1 MEYSIKPEEHEL
13 REARQVV
20 ERILESCSYIV
31 EKEKDFRINLGFTDS
46 EEYGALGDALGSE
59 RVQVNFNSLVDGW
72 KDDLEDVVA
81 DVYGQAYFYENSEV
95 NFQWQQVLAS
105 VTGLMIIEELS
116 KPREVEKEDFRE
128 EWAEKKTE
136 ISEEAGIESR
146 DALSWQ
152 LKTLLGRKLLEDYE
166 LEEFPDLKRSDVLE
180 AGDALFS

>member
-31 EKEKDFRINLGFTDS
+31 EKKEEIRINLGFTDS
-46 EEYGALGDALGSE
+46 KEYGALGNALSSE
-59 RVQVNFNSLVDGW
+59 RVQMNFNSLVDGW
-72 KDDLEDVVA
+72 KEDLEDVVA
-81 DVYGQAYFYENSEV
+81 DVYGQAYFHENSEV

-105 VTGLMIIEELS
+105 VIGLMIIEELS
-116 KPREVEKEDFRE
+116 EPREVEKEDFRE

-136 ISEEAGIESR
+136 ISEEASIESR

-152 LKTLLGRKLLEDYE
+152 LETLLGRKLLEDYE
-166 LEEFPDLKRSDVLE
+166 LEDFPDLKRSDVLE